1 MDKVSTKWLVD
12 TFEPFDTSLKSL
24 KWSICVVYMYWIR
37 YLKDTTI
44 IYMVKCLIK
53 KY

>member
-1 MDKVSTKWLVD
+1 MDKVTTKWLVD

-24 KWSICVVYMYWIR
+24 RCICVGYMYWIL